1 MFVERYDP
9 TIEDS
14 YRKTITINNASRS
27 SESVQLEI
35 LDTAGTEHLAAM
47 RDLYVRTG
55 HAFLLVYSVTS
66 SASLQEAIDI
76 YDQIRRAKDAVR
88 VTIYLLL

>member
-1 MFVERYDP
+1 MERYDP

-14 YRKTITINNASRS
+14 YRKTITINNAARS
-27 SESVQLEI
+27 EAIQLEI
-35 LDTAGTEHLAAM
+35 LDTAGTEQLAAM

-66 SASLQEAIDI
+66 AASLQEAIDI
-76 YDQIRRAKDAVR
+76 YDQIRRAKDAIR
-88 VTIYLLL
+88 VAIKS